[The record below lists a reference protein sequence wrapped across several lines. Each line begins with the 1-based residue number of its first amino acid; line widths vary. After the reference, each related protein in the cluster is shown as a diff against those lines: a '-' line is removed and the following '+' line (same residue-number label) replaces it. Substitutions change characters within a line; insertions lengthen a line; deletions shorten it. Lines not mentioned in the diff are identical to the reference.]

1 MHHLEFFVENLHQ
14 VQSGVKA
21 GKTLFCRWLEPV
33 VPGEEMPP
41 VSLQDGFDW
50 STLLGPA
57 QPSNELLLKVEVFF
71 KVASL
76 KVKIKKKFA

>member
-1 MHHLEFFVENLHQ
+1 
-14 VQSGVKA
+14 
-21 GKTLFCRWLEPV
+21 
-33 VPGEEMPP
+33 MPP